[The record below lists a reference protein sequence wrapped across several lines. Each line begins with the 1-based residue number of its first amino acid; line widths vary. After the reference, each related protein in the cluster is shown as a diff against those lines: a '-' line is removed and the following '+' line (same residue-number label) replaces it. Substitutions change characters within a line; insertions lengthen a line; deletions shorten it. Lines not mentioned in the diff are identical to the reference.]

1 MLVQFGM
8 KWKMYGVQ
16 IERVPDDVQDVEA
29 YLREHWSEIRL
40 PKDGDPMA
48 GSAELDPEWV
58 EVLEPP
64 VAVMH
69 AFQQQ
74 FCGVFCDR
82 GSLKTEDLLDAV
94 MSVLDRIMDTDFGHD
109 FKDRYSELV
118 EWLDVLSPGDE
129 EYQDAY
135 EDAYD
140 DAYTLLDEICMRHG
154 CYAVVNPDDP
164 TVMAI
169 RTNEEVGDWL

>member
-8 KWKMYGVQ
+8 RWEMYGVQ
-16 IERVPDDVQDVEA
+16 IERIPDDVQDVEA
-29 YLREHWSEIRL
+29 YLREHWSEIRP
-40 PKDGDPMA
+40 PKYGDPMA
-48 GSAELDPEWV
+48 DSAELDPEWI

-64 VAVMH
+64 VAVMD

-82 GSLKTEDLLDAV
+82 GSLKTEDLMDAV
-94 MSVLDRIMDTDFGHD
+94 LSVLDRIMATDFGHD
-109 FKDRYSELV
+109 FKDRYSELND
-118 EWLDVLSPGDE
+118 WLGVLSPEDE
-129 EYQDAY
+129 AYQ
-135 EDAYD
+135 DAYD

-169 RTNEEVGDWL
+169 MTNEEAGDWV